1 MPSRGLGIAKA
12 VILLAHAAETGAN
25 RGADPGFPY
34 RNDKNQLRLIAMA
47 PEVSSAA
54 EKLTVELERASLR
67 AMGQVYDE
75 LNRSLFGGR
84 LQRVQLMFVDR
95 TQRLGQ
101 WCSDPARIEL
111 SRSVLTSNGWGT
123 LVEVLK
129 HEMAHQ
135 YTEQV
140 LGIVEEGPHGTTF
153 RRVCDERGIDGRAAG
168 MPVSAQVNDE
178 QQRLLER
185 VSKLLSLAQG
195 GDRHEAETA
204 MSVAQRLMLKYN
216 LEHAAQPASHGYR
229 FVHLGR
235 PTGRVMEADRLL
247 AALLSEHFFVEV
259 IWVPVWRPL
268 EGKRGSVLEVCGTEE
283 NIEFAIYVHAFLL
296 DTSER
301 LWVQYRQERGL
312 KGNAERREFIAGV
325 MAGFR
330 DQLKRDKTRQKKQ
343 GLVWLGDADLTQF
356 FKRRH
361 PHVRWLRGTAKL
373 RQPSYAD
380 GREAGRRINLKK
392 PIKAHAQA
400 TPRLLPAH

>member
-1 MPSRGLGIAKA
+1 
-12 VILLAHAAETGAN
+12 
-25 RGADPGFPY
+25 
-34 RNDKNQLRLIAMA
+34 MA
-47 PEVSSAA
+47 PDVSSAA
-54 EKLTVELERASLR
+54 EKLTVELEQASLR
-67 AMGQVYDE
+67 ALGQVYDE

-95 TQRLGQ
+95 SQQLGQ
-101 WCSDPARIEL
+101 WCSEPARIEL

-140 LGIVEEGPHGTTF
+140 LGIVDEGPHGTTF

-168 MPVSAQVNDE
+168 MPVNVQANDE
-178 QQRLLER
+178 RQRLLER

-216 LEHAAQPASHGYR
+216 LEHAAQPVSHGYR

-247 AALLSEHFFVEV
+247 AALLAEHFFVEV

-283 NIEFAIYVHAFLL
+283 NIEFATYVHAFLL

-301 LWVQYRQERGL
+301 LWTEYRHDRGL

-325 MAGFR
+325 MSGFR

-373 RQPSYAD
+373 RQMSYAD
-380 GREAGRRINLKK
+380 GREAGRHINLKK
-392 PIKAHAQA
+392 PIKGPVQSG
-400 TPRLLPAH
+400 PRLLPAHK